1 MFNSIKVWSGQLVT
15 RKELA
20 ITIGVLLVLQKL
32 L

>member
-1 MFNSIKVWSGQLVT
+1 MRKFGKVWMGQLVT

-20 ITIGVLLVLQKL
+20 IALGALLLLQKL

>member
-1 MFNSIKVWSGQLVT
+1 MFKISKAWFGQLVT